1 MNLHLIDWLIL
12 GGVLLFLFSVAFHTQ
27 RLSKSVSD
35 FLSANRCA
43 GRYLLTMAQQMS
55 GVSAIIVI
63 AAFEQFY
70 RAGFCAMWWGSIL
83 APISIVVALSGF
95 VAYRYRETRAMTM
108 AQFFQMRYS
117 RNFRI
122 FAGLLAFLAGILNYG
137 IFPAVTSKFIVYF
150 AGFPE
155 SISVLGFNVSTF
167 PLVMLL
173 MLSAAVAI
181 TISGG
186 QITVMVTDF
195 LQGQF
200 ANIVFVVLLVFLL
213 CTFSWGTIIETLQT
227 APSGHSMIH
236 PFKQENLPDFNVWY
250 YLILGFLYIYQ
261 FMSWQGSQG
270 YFSSAKSPHEARMAG
285 ILARLVDL
293 ARASMMVLLAICAYV
308 LLHNPGFATDAAV
321 VQESIRNISD
331 PQIQTQMTVPLALT
345 RILPT
350 GLFGLFMTMMIAAS
364 ISTDD
369 TYLHSW
375 GSIFVQDVILPL
387 RKKPLTPKQHIRA
400 LRMGVIAIAVFAFL
414 FSILV
419 PIKEFIYM
427 YFQITGAIF
436 MGGAGSVIIGGL
448 YWKRGTTT
456 GAWCGMITG
465 TVLALGG
472 FLLRYAWP
480 HIPFLVERAPE
491 LPINGA
497 QASFFSAVAAIL
509 AYVVASLF
517 TCKKPFDMDRML
529 HRGEYTVEGEH
540 REITGTSKKT
550 IWKILGVGKEFTLG
564 DKAIYLISI
573 SWAAVWFVVFVA
585 GTVLNFIF
593 DVPDS
598 VWATYWL
605 MWLLAWGGA
614 GVVIT
619 IWYIIGGT
627 RNLIELFRI
636 LKTAKR
642 NELDD
647 GTVVDHH
654 NLTDG

>member
-1 MNLHLIDWLIL
+1 MNLQLIDWLIL
-12 GGVLLFLFSVAFHTQ
+12 GGVIFFLLCVAFYTQ

-63 AAFEQFY
+63 AAFEKFY
-70 RAGFCAMWWGSIL
+70 RAGFCAMWWSSIM
-83 APISIVVALSGF
+83 APISITVALSGF
-95 VAYRYRETRAMTM
+95 VIYRYRETRAMTM
-108 AQFFQMRYS
+108 AQFFQIRYS
-117 RNFRI
+117 RNFRV
-122 FAGLLAFLAGILNYG
+122 FAGLLAFLSGILNYG
-137 IFPAVTSKFIVYF
+137 IFPAVTARFIVYF

-155 SISVLGFNVSTF
+155 HFFLFGFNVATF
-167 PLVMLL
+167 PCVMLVMLSL
-173 MLSAAVAI
+173 AVAI

-213 CTFSWGTIIETLQT
+213 CTFSWDTIIETLRS
-227 APSGHSMIH
+227 ASSGNSMIH
-236 PFKQENLPDFNVWY
+236 PFKQAKVLDFNAWY
-250 YLILGFLYIYQ
+250 FLILGFLYVYQ

-285 ILARLVDL
+285 ILARMVDL
-293 ARASMMVLLAICAYV
+293 VRGPMMVLMAICAYV
-308 LLHNPGFATDAAV
+308 LLHNLNFATDAAV

-331 PQIQTQMTVPLALT
+331 IQIQTQMTVPIALT
-345 RILPT
+345 RILPA
-350 GLFGLFMTMMIAAS
+350 GIFGLFITMMMAAS

-375 GSIFVQDVILPL
+375 GSVFVQDVILPF
-387 RKKPLTPKQHIRA
+387 RKKVFTPKQHIKV
-400 LRMGVIAIAVFAFL
+400 LRLGIIGVAVFAFF
-414 FSILV
+414 FSIFM

-456 GAWCGMITG
+456 GAWAGIITG
-465 TVLALGG
+465 TVFAMTG

-480 HIPFLVERAPE
+480 HISFLVELSPDF
-491 LPINGA
+491 PVNGA
-497 QASFFSAVAAIL
+497 QASFASAVAAIL
-509 AYVVASLF
+509 AYVIASLI
-517 TCKKPFDMDRML
+517 TCKEPFNLEKML
-529 HRGEYTVEGEH
+529 HRGKYAINGEH
-540 REITGTSKKT
+540 QEISDKKRNF
-550 IWKILGVGKEFTLG
+550 IWRILGVGKEFTLG
-564 DKAIYLISI
+564 DKVIYIVAI
-573 SWAAVWFVVFVA
+573 SWAAIWFAIFVV
-585 GTVLNFIF
+585 GTVWNFMF

-598 VWATYWL
+598 AWASYWF
-605 MWLLAWGGA
+605 WVIIINAGA
-614 GVVIT
+614 GIIIT
-619 IWYIIGGT
+619 VWYVIGGT
-627 RNLIELFRI
+627 KNLFELFSA
-636 LKTAKR
+636 LKNAKR

-654 NLTDG
+654 NLSD